1 MNLSSSLVIVLSGA
15 ALGGWMAYQQ
25 GQRVRALAQIG
36 RELEQVCLGAAYFKR
51 PLGEL
56 IREADGLLSQ
66 IYLRDDCSAVY
77 DADRMQ
83 VKELLQTLGH
93 MSAHN
98 CDEICR
104 GVREKWAA
112 YSAQMVQEAEKNA
125 KLWRVLPLCGA
136 AMLAILLL

>member
-1 MNLSSSLVIVLSGA
+1 MNLSLSLVIVLSGA
-15 ALGGWMAYQQ
+15 ALGGWMSYQQ

-36 RELEQVCLGAAYFKR
+36 QELEQVCLGAAYFKR
-51 PLGEL
+51 QLGEL
-56 IREADGLLSQ
+56 IRETDGLLSR
-66 IYLRDDCSAVY
+66 ICLSDDCGVIN
-77 DADRMQ
+77 DADRAQ
-83 VKELLQTLGH
+83 VKELLQMLGH

-112 YSAQMVQEAEKNA
+112 YSEQKVQETEKNA
-125 KLWRVLPLCGA
+125 RLWRVLPICGA